1 MHGAAVTKFGTK
13 LLLVLLVAA
22 ILLLG
27 TADPFTVKHLVILLV
42 AVGVVVGTPML
53 KALLVRLHIW

>member
-1 MHGAAVTKFGTK
+1 MNQFGTK

-22 ILLLG
+22 IVIFG
-27 TADPFTVKHLVILLV
+27 TPEPFTMKHLAILLV
-42 AVGVVVGTPML
+42 TVGVVFGTPML